1 MKLLLD
7 THVLLWALTD
17 SPKLGR
23 SLREKIVDPANDVLV
38 SAATVWEI
46 SIKKRLGKLSV
57 PDNVLEF
64 IEASDFT
71 PLPINFVHAMAAGAL
86 PLHHM
91 DPFDRML
98 IAQAREENL
107 VLVTQDSR
115 FEAYQV
121 NLLKS

>member
-1 MKLLLD
+1 MNLLLD

-23 SLREKIVDPANDVLV
+23 GFREKIVDPANHILV
-38 SAATVWEI
+38 SAASVWEI

-57 PDNVLEF
+57 PYNLVEV

-71 PLPINFVHAMAAGAL
+71 PLPINFAHAMAAGAL
-86 PLHHM
+86 PLHHT
-91 DPFDRML
+91 DPFDRLL
-98 IAQAREENL
+98 IAQARQENL
-107 VLVTQDSR
+107 LLVTHDRR

>member
-71 PLPINFVHAMAAGAL
+71 PLSINFVHAMAAGAL

>member
-7 THVLLWALTD
+7 THILLWALTD
-17 SPKLGR
+17 SPKRGHG
-23 SLREKIVDPANDVLV
+23 LRKKIMDPTSDVLV
-38 SAATVWEI
+38 SAASVWEI

-57 PDNVLEF
+57 PDNIFEF

-71 PLPINFVHAMAAGAL
+71 PLTINFAHAMAAGAL
-86 PLHHM
+86 PLHHT

-107 VLVTQDSR
+107 LLAMHDR
-115 FEAYQV
+115 HFEAYQV

>member
-23 SLREKIVDPANDVLV
+23 GFREKIMDPTNDVLV
-38 SAATVWEI
+38 SAVSIWEI

-57 PDNVLEF
+57 PDSVLEF

-71 PLPINFVHAMAAGAL
+71 PLPIDFAHAMAVGAL
-86 PLHHM
+86 PCTTRIHST
-91 DPFDRML
+91 
-98 IAQAREENL
+98 AC
-107 VLVTQDSR
+107 
-115 FEAYQV
+115 
-121 NLLKS
+121 

>member
-7 THVLLWALTD
+7 THVLLWALAD
-17 SPKLGR
+17 SPKLSR
-23 SLREKIVDPANDVLV
+23 KLREKIRDPTNDVLV

-46 SIKKRLGKLSV
+46 EIKKRLGKLSV
-57 PDNVLEF
+57 PDNLLEF

-71 PLPINFVHAMAAGAL
+71 PLPINFAHAMAAEAL
-86 PLHHM
+86 PLHHT

-98 IAQAREENL
+98 IAQARQENF
-107 VLVTQDSR
+107 VLVSRDRR

-121 NLLKS
+121 DLLK